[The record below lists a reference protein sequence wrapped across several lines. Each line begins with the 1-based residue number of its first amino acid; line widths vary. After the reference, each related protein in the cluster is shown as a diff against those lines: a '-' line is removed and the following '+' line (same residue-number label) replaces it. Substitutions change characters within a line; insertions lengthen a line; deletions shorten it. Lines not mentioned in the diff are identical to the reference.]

1 MDETNRFTDMF
12 SRVLKEEP
20 KSNTKTNSRKKI
32 DFGANLASNPALIAA
47 VKKLHASDD
56 ENSEHSSQR
65 VQDSIPDAG
74 TLEQSTKETT
84 PEKRNSIASTD
95 DSSQQLP
102 SRSISD
108 ENESL
113 TENHGPEMS
122 GPNKSV
128 MSPGMD
134 NMKGHGTDA
143 SQDAMTHIG
152 MPGPISVPMAGRFD
166 DGTGRVTQPV
176 TGPYTY
182 PRTHPVTHPSVL
194 TPKQRISNPVWL
206 LSRQQSKI
214 LWHLINAG
222 GLTKREDISICTGVP
237 FGTVKNLISSLY
249 RDGFI
254 SKPKPYTDRAFRGFS
269 YDLNR
274 QLCEQFM
281 SERGDSVFNDNIS
294 EAGTHP
300 VTHHNTRPVTYT
312 DNHPVTRPV
321 SGPLTNPVTHPE
333 NAHYSSSLE
342 TRSTTEDFDNLLKTD
357 PELGYWQDKGL
368 QPQQIKSWMEET
380 RMSQALMLQSLKHCR
395 FDMIDNNFEESK
407 PVQNV
412 FNWFYSI
419 IRKTGH
425 YPKPTG
431 YLSWNEKMLQI
442 EKALLEEQEAEN
454 RKMEELRI
462 RKYTLEVDRKFQEM
476 MNDPQGD
483 TYKKV
488 YERLSPLERELNEG
502 MAFEKSMRRRFDEI
516 INQPGS

>member
-1 MDETNRFTDMF
+1 MADTNRFTDMF
-12 SRVLKEEP
+12 SRVLNDEP
-20 KSNTKTNSRKKI
+20 KSNTKSNSRKKI
-32 DFGANLASNPALIAA
+32 DFGANLANNPALIAT

-56 ENSEHSSQR
+56 EDAEISSHR
-65 VQDSIPDAG
+65 LQDSIPDAE
-74 TLEQSTKETT
+74 TLEQPTIESS
-84 PEKRNSIASTD
+84 PGKRNLSSSE
-95 DSSQQLP
+95 DSSEQLH
-102 SRSISD
+102 SRSIPT
-108 ENESL
+108 ENEYL
-113 TENHGPEMS
+113 PEYNEPETS
-122 GPNKSV
+122 VPNRPV
-128 MSPGMD
+128 ISPGMD
-134 NMKGHGTDA
+134 NVKGHGTDA
-143 SQDAMTHIG
+143 SQDARTHIG
-152 MPGPISVPMAGRFD
+152 MPGPIPVPLAGRFI
-166 DGTGRVTQPV
+166 DGTGRETEPV

-182 PRTHPVTHPSVL
+182 PRTHPVTHPSNL
-194 TPKQRISNPVWL
+194 SPKQRITSPVWL

-214 LWHLINAG
+214 LWYLIKAG
-222 GLTKREDISICTGVP
+222 GLTKREDIAICTGVP
-237 FGTVKNLISSLY
+237 FGTVKNLISSLH

-281 SERGDSVFNDNIS
+281 TERGDSVFNEKVSDNLL
-294 EAGTHP
+294 HP
-300 VTHHNTRPVTYT
+300 VTHHITRPESYQ
-312 DNHPVTRPV
+312 NLGPVTRPV
-321 SGPLTNPVTHPE
+321 TGLSTNPVTHPE
-333 NAHYSSSLE
+333 NNHYSSSLE
-342 TRSTTEDFDNLLKTD
+342 TNSTTEDFDNLLKTD

-380 RMSQALMLQSLKHCR
+380 RMSQALMLQSLRHCR

-425 YPKPTG
+425 YPKPSG

-454 RKMEELRI
+454 RQMEELRI

-488 YERLSPLERELNEG
+488 FERLSPLERELKEG
-502 MAFEKSMRRRFDEI
+502 IAFEKSMRRRFDEI